1 MPVSESTKS
10 EIVKWA
16 LIVGISEYSHK
27 DWSLKYARR
36 DAEELYDFL
45 LSESGG
51 KFQKDH
57 ILKLV
62 DSKATTQNIVD
73 ALRNFLQQPGKEDLV
88 LIYFACH
95 GAPDWRKPNVLYLLT
110 HDTNPRNIAVTALP
124 MREIDSCIKDYLNAE
139 KVIIIADA
147 CHSAPIGT
155 DAGRRNLVNSTEA
168 MNRYFEALSK
178 SKGGLVSLTS
188 ALGDETAIEGEQ
200 WGGGHGV
207 FTYYLLEGIRVKS

>member
-27 DWSLKYARR
+27 DWSLKYARH

-62 DSKATTQNIVD
+62 DSKATTENIID
-73 ALRNFLQQPGKEDLV
+73 ALRNFLQQPDKEDLV

-110 HDTNPRNIAVTALP
+110 HDTNPRNIAGTALL
-124 MREIDSCIKDYLNAE
+124 MREIDSCIRDYLNAE

-188 ALGDETAIEGEQ
+188 ALGNETAIEGEQ
-200 WGGGHGV
+200 
-207 FTYYLLEGIRVKS
+207 